1 MACDFVHLHLQYDL
15 DRLRLITFV
24 GVEFVVGPPE
34 EFGEMIQLA
43 DTVDWD
49 GRYMAWTANLDAYR
63 ALNIV

>member
-24 GVEFVVGPPE
+24 GVEFVVGPPD
-34 EFGEMIQLA
+34 EFEEMIQLA